1 MKDGA
6 RTFLIVIATITA
18 VVVVGICP
26 LVYVYFNGFAGIEPS
41 VVNGEEDWKR
51 RAAEWKANQKERE
64 REIYALALDR
74 RYVEHPF
81 FDDTKTVLYERR
93 DFDTVES
100 RLSDQFERVS
110 DPYQAYLYELYV
122 DYLTEIL
129 FRDDPYKMLPVL
141 DEWVNSRPNSYYA
154 RLARASFYC
163 SFGWYFRGDLHISK
177 ASRKSREKFEYY
189 YELARKDLSTAR
201 ELNDQDWMVFVIRLE
216 IAYKTGES
224 RETIGTLFRGA
235 ISMQPM
241 SFHARIMRFRAAL
254 PSWRGSWAEV
264 DSVIAEA
271 ESHLDEFPLLGV
283 VRLRAEAQMG
293 SRSEAHKDALGKR
306 ERSVEWAQPYLNQLK
321 RNPDEPL
328 LMMAAMW
335 YMVEG
340 GEDRKVDA
348 LYRQIGTNYYDIYDG
363 QFRDVLQYNGRRAF
377 VYARAANL
385 IKNKRERLE
394 RAKEAVEIGPD
405 HYYTNY
411 VMGRALLN
419 SSDNQGA
426 MDYLRR
432 SIEINPD
439 YLWAHYLLARAEE
452 KSGKKQDALERVQ
465 ALLEGELDPDLREN
479 CEALVRRNS

>member
-6 RTFLIVIATITA
+6 RAFLIVISVIA
-18 VVVVGICP
+18 VVAVVGICP

-41 VVNGEEDWKR
+41 VVNGEEEWKR
-51 RAAEWKANQKERE
+51 QAANWRAEQAERD

-100 RLSDQFERVS
+100 RLSEQFERVA

-122 DYLTEIL
+122 NHLGDVLY
-129 FRDDPYKMLPVL
+129 RDDPYKMLPVL
-141 DEWVNSRPNSYYA
+141 DEWVSSRPKSYYA
-154 RLARASFYC
+154 RLVRASFYC
-163 SFGWYFRGDLHISK
+163 SFGWYFRGTSNISK
-177 ASRKSREKFEYY
+177 VSRASREKFEYY
-189 YELARKDLSTAR
+189 YELARKDLAAAL
-201 ELNDQDWMVFVIRLE
+201 ELNDQDYMVFVTSLE

-224 RETIGTLFRGA
+224 RQVIGTYFRAA
-235 ISMQPM
+235 IAMQPL

-264 DSVIAEA
+264 ESVIAEA
-271 ESHLDEFPLLGV
+271 ESHLDEFPLLGL

-293 SRSEAHKDALGKR
+293 SRSEPHKDALGKR
-306 ERSVEWAQPYLNQLK
+306 ERSLEWAQPYLNQLK

-340 GEDRKVDA
+340 REEEKVDA
-348 LYRQIGTNYYDIYDG
+348 LYRQMGTNYYHIYDG
-363 QFRDVLQYNGRRAF
+363 QFRDVLQYNERRAF
-377 VYARAANL
+377 VYACAAIL

-394 RAKEAVEIGPD
+394 RAKEAVEIGPK

-411 VMGRALLN
+411 VMGSALLSN
-419 SSDNQGA
+419 SDSHGA

-432 SIEINPD
+432 SIELNPD

-452 KSGKKQDALERVQ
+452 KSGLEQDALERVQ
-465 ALLEGELDPDLREN
+465 ALLERELDPDLREK
-479 CEALVRRNS
+479 CEALVLRNS